1 VMPQFDIFSFFSQL
15 FWVLFGFT
23 IFYLLST
30 FYLLPALSTILKI
43 RKRKLSMASNN
54 NTTTNLTVTSS
65 KTVYSYL
72 NSFINN
78 YGLQLLDIKTNSIIS
93 NNLSLNLSKTS
104 IKFDTINMVKISSQ
118 NTAQKL
124 SFLFK

>member
-1 VMPQFDIFSFFSQL
+1 MPQFDIFSFFSQL

-23 IFYLLST
+23 AFYLLST

-43 RKRKLSMASNN
+43 RKRKLSTVNNN
-54 NTTTNLTVTSS
+54 NTTTNLTLTNS
-65 KTVYSYL
+65 KTVYNFL
-72 NSFINN
+72 NTFINN
-78 YGLQLLDIKTNSIIS
+78 FSLQLLDIKITSTIS

-104 IKFDTINMVKISSQ
+104 IKFDTINMLKTNSQ

-124 SFLFK
+124 SFLSK

>member
-1 VMPQFDIFSFFSQL
+1 
-15 FWVLFGFT
+15 
-23 IFYLLST
+23 
-30 FYLLPALSTILKI
+30 
-43 RKRKLSMASNN
+43 MASNN

-65 KTVYSYL
+65 KTVYNYL
-72 NSFINN
+72 NRFVNN
-78 YGLQLLDIKTNSIIS
+78 YGLQLLDIKTSSVIS